1 MLDFWTIEK
10 NYKAAAAT
18 TVKAE
23 TSTASYVTSPSLFSK
38 ETGSSG
44 STVSNVNSVFG
55 PFLPTEKT
63 QVLTEIPGWSVLKD
77 DNERQKS
84 LNTYLEK
91 FSTKEAQEK
100 EIERLI
106 SISTSRQDITFL
118 SGTLKALRDDVVVG
132 AAKCIVNIGGSKDL
146 KTHAGVSVANE
157 IPKVSENKRLDV
169 LLATVCI
176 ANPEVVC
183 AAASKVS
190 SLPSQD
196 QVTGAKAVTLSD
208 SEALKKYN
216 DFQAMKNNLSPN
228 QLSELRRRGA
238 KGLAPT
244 IQNCSSENQ
253 LTVTKIVVGS
263 NNEEAIA
270 IGASHTSELAKE
282 NQTTAVGEYKKA
294 TISDEA
300 QKNVDKII
308 INQYSEFARENQV
321 DIHTIMSD
329 SKFTETVEY
338 AAQNIYKFAK
348 ENQIKAVNIT
358 IGTDNEKAILAAAS
372 QAYKCSQENQEAIK
386 TALVNTSFESVRKE
400 VARQDQIKTDEPTKT
415 KKEEA
420 INDVKDK
427 ETQTQKIALE
437 QKIAKIEEKIQNKE
451 DITEDVGEL
460 SNAQK
465 IILLKQCPSAEVVK
479 AMIDLGAS
487 TEILAHIKVST
498 ITQINYKKMTGT
510 IINFLSDDVQQY
522 IVTKCAS
529 DGNLD
534 SISRKYLKAGAKK
547 IYDKAIEE
555 KENKEKR
562 GVTLG

>member
-10 NYKAAAAT
+10 NYKAVTAT

-91 FSTKEAQEK
+91 FSTKEAQYAEVQ
-100 EIERLI
+100 RLL
-106 SISTSRQDITFL
+106 SKAKTEDDFNFL
-118 SGTLKALRDDVVVG
+118 AATL
-132 AAKCIVNIGGSKDL
+132 
-146 KTHAGVSVANE
+146 
-157 IPKVSENKRLDV
+157 
-169 LLATVCI
+169 
-176 ANPEVVC
+176 
-183 AAASKVS
+183 S
-190 SLPSQD
+190 SLKP
-196 QVTGAKAVTLSD
+196 
-208 SEALKKYN
+208 
-216 DFQAMKNNLSPN
+216 
-228 QLSELRRRGA
+228 
-238 KGLAPT
+238 
-244 IQNCSSENQ
+244 ENQ
-253 LTVTKIVVGS
+253 LPVLQTIVPTKKEDSIIITEDKKIPVKVETEEEKKQREHQELWTSLTPSQRS
-263 NNEEAIA
+263 NYLRGGKRLA
-270 IGASHTSELAKE
+270 AKE
-282 NQTTAVGEYKKA
+282 IANDPKDKQLLSVQMITKSNDDNTAVIIVASQVSKLDKTNQTFAVEIFENA
-294 TISDEA
+294 NVSDELKK
-300 QKNVDKII
+300 QVDKSI

-372 QAYKCSQENQEAIK
+372 QIYKCSQENQEAIK
-386 TALVNTSFESVRKE
+386 TALVNTSFESVCKE
-400 VARQDQIKTDEPTKT
+400 VARQEQIKTDEPTKT

-420 INDVKDK
+420 INDVKEDVKDK

-522 IVTKCAS
+522 IVTKCSS